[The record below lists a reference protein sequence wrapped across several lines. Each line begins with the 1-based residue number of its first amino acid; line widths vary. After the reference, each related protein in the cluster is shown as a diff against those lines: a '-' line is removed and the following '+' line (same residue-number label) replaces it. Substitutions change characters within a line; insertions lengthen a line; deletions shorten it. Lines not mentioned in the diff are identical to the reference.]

1 MSGSHAGLDAKLVN
15 RVSRRKENDGVD
27 QGFVVVNS
35 IEDEI
40 VVLGT
45 QAIDGKGGAASFAV
59 AEGFRVAAC
68 ARRRGVGHAASDV
81 GFESG
86 ELREIAAVEG
96 QLGDLTALH
105 DDTNGGIARQL
116 WVTEKTVET
125 HVSSILG
132 KLGLPL
138 DSDTHRRV
146 LAVVTYLREKAQT

>member
-1 MSGSHAGLDAKLVN
+1 MKAVGSRLERGHDDGSSGAAELSGSHAGLDAKLVN
-15 RVSRRKENDGVD
+15 RVSRRKENEGVN

-105 DDTNGGIARQL
+105 DDTNGGIARVDDRGACL
-116 WVTEKTVET
+116 
-125 HVSSILG
+125 HG
-132 KLGLPL
+132 DGLRDL
-138 DSDTHRRV
+138 TD
-146 LAVVTYLREKAQT
+146 

>member
-1 MSGSHAGLDAKLVN
+1 MKAVGSGLERGHDDGSSGAAELSGSHAGLDAKLVN

-86 ELREIAAVEG
+86 DTETFRDRKSTRLNSSHRCISYAVFC
-96 QLGDLTALH
+96 LKKKNK
-105 DDTNGGIARQL
+105 TNI
-116 WVTEKTVET
+116 
-125 HVSSILG
+125 
-132 KLGLPL
+132 
-138 DSDTHRRV
+138 
-146 LAVVTYLREKAQT
+146 